1 MTPHTMDAAGLTRAA
16 AGDPQLTPPAR
27 PCATPGVMTAWLR
40 DGFVVEGLHSR
51 RVLRGTSTRALLTA
65 VLPLLDGT
73 RTHDELASESGID
86 ADAIRQV
93 LMILFAAGL
102 LVDGEP
108 GDASDPVLTFL
119 HRASDETRSNPS
131 GREALARVAAARVRL
146 LGEVGALPSLAR
158 QLGASGVSAVDDA
171 EEADDR
177 PAGLPDLAIAVLTSR
192 SREAVVGHARRL
204 REDGVPV
211 LPVHVEAD
219 GVVVGPVSYPD
230 FGPCLECAAGQVD
243 LDVLPM
249 GSTVGRLIGAV
260 VAQEAVLMISET
272 GSAQTMNNALR
283 VTSSPL
289 RTEALAMHSRP
300 GCPTCGGGGP
310 LVEEPPVAYRFE
322 TAVAMLPARL
332 RRPRGHQKHYEPSS
346 VSLQYEQRTIP
357 GREAVVLPEVHAVD
371 PVERDGT
378 LDLAAV
384 SRLLQLSFGVHRRRS
399 EEESAIRRWTP
410 TGGNLGSPQAY
421 LSCAG
426 VPSLDDG
433 RWFFDAGSRSLTRL
447 RDPGSALPEG
457 LRLTVVCEVS
467 RVWSKYNIFGYRI
480 VHLDTGAALASLRLA
495 AASAGLAVGNHLAWD
510 DASLEGEFG
519 IDAKEQIVTAHLE
532 ITGGHHA

>member
-16 AGDPQLTPPAR
+16 AGDPQLTPPER
-27 PCATPGVMTAWLR
+27 PCATPGVMTTWLR

-73 RTHDELASESGID
+73 RTHDELASESGVDDD
-86 ADAIRQV
+86 ALRQV

-108 GDASDPVLTFL
+108 GDPADPVLTFL

-131 GREALARVAAARVRL
+131 GRAALARLASARVRL

-158 QLGASGVSAVDDA
+158 QLVASGVSVVDGAVDGDA
-171 EEADDR
+171 RLDEH
-177 PAGLPDLAIAVLTSR
+177 LDLAVAVVTAG
-192 SREAVVGHARRL
+192 SREAVVAQARRL
-204 REDGVPV
+204 RAAGVPV

-230 FGPCLECAAGQVD
+230 FGPCLECASGQVD
-243 LDVLPM
+243 LGTLPD
-249 GSTVGRLIGAV
+249 GSAAGRLIGAV

-289 RTEALAMHSRP
+289 GTEALAMHSRP

-310 LVEEPPVAYRFE
+310 LVEEPPVAHRFE

-346 VSLQYEQRTIP
+346 VSLQYEQRTVA
-357 GREAVVLPEVHAVD
+357 GREAVALPEVDAVD
-371 PVERDGT
+371 PVDRDGV
-378 LDLAAV
+378 LDLGAV

-421 LSCAG
+421 LSCTGVAG
-426 VPSLDDG
+426 LDDG
-433 RWFFDAGSRSLTRL
+433 RWFFDAGSRSLMRL
-447 RDPGSALPEG
+447 RDTGSPVPEG

-495 AASAGLAVGNHLAWD
+495 AASAGLGLGNHPAWD
-510 DASLEGEFG
+510 DAGLETEFG
-519 IDAKEQIVTAHLE
+519 IDAKEQIVTAHVE
-532 ITGGHHA
+532 ITGGTRA